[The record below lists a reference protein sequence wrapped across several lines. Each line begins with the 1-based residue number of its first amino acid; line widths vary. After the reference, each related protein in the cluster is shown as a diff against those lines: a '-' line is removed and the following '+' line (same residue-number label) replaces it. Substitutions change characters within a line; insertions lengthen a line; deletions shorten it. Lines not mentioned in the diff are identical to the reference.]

1 MCNRGYTII
10 PQTKTHTNVGLQVFQ
25 YLEQSSVLAKYR
37 FDINSLLNK
46 GMSLKLWWRSII
58 WFTSF
63 SKYSFPEWN
72 FSDRYLI
79 IYSLS
84 DFFFGHLVISSN
96 SFTNWCISKSTH
108 QPTNK
113 KPIYIRQ
120 KVLHTSITPVL
131 YLNTIYIP
139 QPPHTTPK
147 NEVSIWAFIIMQMST
162 HLMEVGEEEG
172 GWKNGLVF

>member
-1 MCNRGYTII
+1 MLMIIFYAYPNLPII
-10 PQTKTHTNVGLQVFQ
+10 PQTKNPTNVGLQVFQ

-96 SFTNWCISKSTH
+96 SFTNWCIYKSNNH
-108 QPTNK
+108 PTNRK
-113 KPIYIRQ
+113 RTFFSNALRGIRI
-120 KVLHTSITPVL
+120 KEGT
-131 YLNTIYIP
+131 
-139 QPPHTTPK
+139 K
-147 NEVSIWAFIIMQMST
+147 NLIC
-162 HLMEVGEEEG
+162 L
-172 GWKNGLVF
+172 